1 MKWNTNIS
9 ELVLHH
15 SWNLEEHLQ
24 SIRVNVRNSVSPS
37 DLPSA
42 LPVQQTSDRGRM
54 IGLTM
59 IADNCD
65 KVFVLVARTASVVY
79 RRARRFLPML

>member
-1 MKWNTNIS
+1 M
-9 ELVLHH
+9 
-15 SWNLEEHLQ
+15 
-24 SIRVNVRNSVSPS
+24 SPS

-79 RRARRFLPML
+79 RRARRFLPMLQDDRKKFLRVQYFTGDSIKSHLLQSQANN